1 MRLVLQLHTNDKH
14 LPTNYNYYLSAAIYK
29 LLKLGSPEFSEFLH
43 TKGYELN
50 GKKYKLFSYALRF
63 ERMRIDQSKITIL
76 APAVKLCVSSP
87 IVDDFIQNF
96 VFGTFQNQQIEIA
109 DHTIRTKF
117 SITQVESLP
126 EVEFHESNCFKL
138 LSPLVLSTK
147 RENGNELSQYFLR
160 FNDDISEINRVLNLN
175 LKHKYELI
183 YKKQYD
189 GTDLQLVWDDTY
201 ISKKLKENK
210 RLTKKISIFKDGIR
224 PVEIIANEVPFSLSG
239 NKELIKVGY
248 DCGFGEKNSM
258 GFGLSEAINNYEL
271 RVGN

>member
-1 MRLVLQLHTNDKH
+1 MRLTLQLHTNDKY
-14 LPTNYNYYLSAAIYK
+14 LPTNYNYYISAAIYK

-43 TKGYELN
+43 TKGYKLN

-63 ERMRIDQSKITIL
+63 ERMRIDQYKITFL
-76 APAVKLCVSSP
+76 APAAKLLVSSP

-96 VFGTFQNQQIEIA
+96 VLGTFQNQQIEIS
-109 DHTIRTKF
+109 DHSIRTKF

-126 EVEFHESNCFKL
+126 EVEFHDSNYFKL

-160 FNDDISEINRVLNLN
+160 FNDDIFEINRILNLN

-189 GTDLQLVWDDTY
+189 GVDLKLVWDDAY
-201 ISKKLKENK
+201 IFKKLKENK
-210 RLTKKISIFKDGIR
+210 RLTKKISILKDGIR

-258 GFGLSEAINNYEL
+258 GFGMGEL
-271 RVGN
+271 V

>member
-1 MRLVLQLHTNDKH
+1 MRLILQLQTSDKY

-76 APAVKLCVSSP
+76 DPAVKLYVSSP

-96 VFGTFQNQQIEIA
+96 VLGTFQTQQIEIA
-109 DHTIRTKF
+109 DHSIRTKF
-117 SITQVESLP
+117 GITQVESLP
-126 EVEFHESNCFKL
+126 EVEFHDCNYFKL

-147 RENGNELSQYFLR
+147 RENRNELSQYFLR
-160 FNDDISEINRVLNLN
+160 FNDDIPEINRVFNLN

-189 GTDLQLVWDDTY
+189 GTDLQLAWDDAY
-201 ISKKLKENK
+201 IAKKLKENK
-210 RLTKKISIFKDGIR
+210 RLTKKVSILKDGIR

-239 NKELIKVGY
+239 NKQLIKVGY
-248 DCGFGEKNSM
+248 ECGFGEKNSM
-258 GFGLSEAINNYEL
+258 GFGLTEAINN
-271 RVGN
+271 